1 MPMRCTVL
9 VLFILL
15 SAQALARD
23 TLPGPVPGWREVVFE
38 GRTLYSLD
46 SEHDCIRAEARG
58 TASGLV
64 RQLEAADQA
73 GLLLRWQWR
82 AEAPLVPGSEA
93 PGAAALEK
101 RRGGDDFLARVYVI
115 HEGRFFWQT
124 RAVNYV
130 WSREQATGTVWP
142 NPFTGN
148 AIMVAVQSG
157 EDGLGEWHSFE
168 RDVRAD
174 FRRYHDIDITGVSA
188 VAIMTDADNTRGQA
202 SACYRLPRFGGGP

>member
-1 MPMRCTVL
+1 MRCTVL
-9 VLFILL
+9 VLFTLL
-15 SAQALARD
+15 SAQVLARD

-46 SEHDCIRAEARG
+46 PEHDCIRAEARG

-82 AEAPLVPGSEA
+82 AEAPLVPSANA
-93 PGAAALEK
+93 PEK

-157 EDGLGEWHSFE
+157 EDGLGEWRSFE

-174 FRRYHDIDITGVSA
+174 FRRYHDIDITRVSA
-188 VAIMTDADNTRGQA
+188 VAIMTDADNTQGQA
-202 SACYRLPRFGGGP
+202 SACYRLPRFGGGPP

>member
-1 MPMRCTVL
+1 MRCTVL
-9 VLFILL
+9 VLFILF
-15 SAQALARD
+15 SAHAVARD

-46 SEHDCIRAEARG
+46 PEHDCIRAEARG

-82 AEAPLVPGSEA
+82 AEAPLVPGTDA
-93 PGAAALEK
+93 PEK

-115 HEGRFFWQT
+115 HKGRFFWQT

-130 WSREQATGTVWP
+130 WSREQAVGTVWP

-157 EDGLGEWHSFE
+157 EDGLGEWRSFE

-174 FRRYHDIDITGVSA
+174 FRRYHDIDISQVAA
-188 VAIMTDADNTRGQA
+188 VAVMTDADNTQGQA
-202 SACYRLPRFGGGP
+202 SACYRLPRFGGGSP

>member
-1 MPMRCTVL
+1 VHLTGTGLL
-9 VLFILL
+9 VLF
-15 SAQALARD
+15 SAIALARD
-23 TLPGPVPGWREVVFE
+23 TLPGPVPGWREVVFA

-46 SEHDCIRAEARG
+46 PAHDCIRAEAHG

-64 RQLEAADQA
+64 RQLDAARPPDW
-73 GLLLRWQWR
+73 LLRWQWR
-82 AEAPLVPGSEA
+82 AEAPLVPATDA
-93 PGAAALEK
+93 PEK

-124 RAVNYV
+124 RVVNYV
-130 WSREQATGTVWP
+130 WSREQAAGTVWP

-157 EDGLGEWHSFE
+157 EDGLGEWHGFE

-188 VAIMTDADNTRGQA
+188 VAIMTDADNTGGEA
-202 SACYRLPRFGGGP
+202 SACYRLPRFGGEP